1 MFKVTARTNTGKVIG
16 GTTTADDAADALA
29 QLHKAAAAE
38 GHRIVKATVVEV
50 EGQTLFK
57 IKDAPAKRETTT
69 QRAPAAP
76 ATTSTRAGRRR

>member
-69 QRAPAAP
+69 ERAPATP
-76 ATTSTRAGRRR
+76 PTSTRAGRRR